1 MTPPFGYLSLNRFT
15 RVYGLLL
22 IPYPADTQN
31 RPIPILDGAGHVIQL
46 LNVWRHLVRKY
57 DCHRMGNHEV
67 KNPTGASSL

>member
-31 RPIPILDGAGHVIQL
+31 RPIPILDGAVFPAVIMIKAG
-46 LNVWRHLVRKY
+46 V
-57 DCHRMGNHEV
+57 DTSATTP
-67 KNPTGASSL
+67 PTTPFTAI